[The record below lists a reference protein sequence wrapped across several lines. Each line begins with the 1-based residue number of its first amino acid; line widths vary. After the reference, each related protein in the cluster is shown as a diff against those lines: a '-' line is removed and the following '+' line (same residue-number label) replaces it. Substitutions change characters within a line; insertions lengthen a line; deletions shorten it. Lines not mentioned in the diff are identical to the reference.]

1 MAISTLDSIVEKG
14 TETIKKTLKRSVGLA
29 GVVIISLS
37 AMLPGIF
44 VTPTFA
50 ADIMGAGIWLA
61 FIVAAAV
68 VLPAAISKAEL
79 ASGMPSSGGSY
90 VYLER
95 TYGPMVGTISG
106 LGLWASFL
114 LKSAFSL
121 IGFSAYFIA
130 VTAYFDVDM
139 EMMVL
144 SMSALVLITIVN
156 ILGVK
161 KVKAIQTP
169 ILFLTLAMFV
179 VTCAAAFFVD
189 DFDGGRPFRAAFET
203 DLWTLAETSA
213 FVFVAYAG
221 VTKVAA
227 IGGEVKDPEKN
238 LPAGMLLSLLIA
250 TVLYSVLAYLMMAA
264 IPGEW
269 WVGSDG
275 KIVENPIFVFAEKV
289 AGTEFGIFAAIIS
302 VLAMISMALAGIL
315 ASSRFLFAMGQ
326 DKLLPPALERVN
338 EKYDSPHWP
347 IIITG
352 LAMALAIFFV
362 PLKDVVKLA
371 SGFKIMI
378 FIMINTCVIILRQT
392 SDRHDWNPSYKG
404 VLYPFMQLWGIFAGL
419 FLIYFIGDKAFIG
432 ASAAIGA
439 GLLTYF
445 LYGKKQAKI
454 SETPFQTFRKSLTS
468 RNE

>member
-1 MAISTLDSIVEKG
+1 MPISNLDSLVEKG
-14 TETIKKTLKRSVGLA
+14 TESIKKTLKRSVGLA

-79 ASGMPSSGGSY
+79 SSGMPSSGGSY

-95 TYGPMVGTISG
+95 TYGPMIGTISG

-114 LKSAFSL
+114 LKSGFAL

-130 VTAYFDVDM
+130 VTTYFDIDM

-169 ILFLTLAMFV
+169 VLFVTLAMLLI
-179 VTCAAAFFVD
+179 TCAAAFFVD
-189 DFDGGRPFRAAFET
+189 DFDGTGPFKAAFST

-250 TVLYSVLAYLMMAA
+250 TVLYAMIAYLMMASMPDGWW
-264 IPGEW
+264 IGE
-269 WVGSDG
+269 DG
-275 KIVENPIFVFAEKV
+275 EVVENPIFVFAEVV
-289 AGTEFGIFAAIIS
+289 AGTEFGIFAAIVS

-326 DKLLPPALERVN
+326 DKLLPPALERVH
-338 EKYDSPHWP
+338 EKYETPHWP
-347 IIITG
+347 IIVTG
-352 LAMALAIFFV
+352 VAMGLAIFFV

-392 SDRHDWNPSYKG
+392 SKRHDWNPSYKG
-404 VLYPFMQLWGIFAGL
+404 ALYPFMQLWGILAGL

-439 GLLTYF
+439 GLVTYF
-445 LYGKKQAKI
+445 LYGRKYAEMKK
-454 SETPFQTFRKSLTS
+454 TPFQSFRESMTE
-468 RNE
+468 REE

>member
-1 MAISTLDSIVEKG
+1 MPISKLDSLVEKG
-14 TETIKKTLKRSVGLA
+14 TESIKKTLKRSVGLA

-61 FIVAAAV
+61 FVVAAAV

-79 ASGMPSSGGSY
+79 SSGMPSSGGSY

-95 TYGPMVGTISG
+95 TYGPMIGTISG

-114 LKSAFSL
+114 LKSGFAL

-130 VTAYFDVDM
+130 VTTYFAIDM

-169 ILFLTLAMFV
+169 VLFVTLAMLLI
-179 VTCAAAFFVD
+179 TCAAAFFVD
-189 DFDGGRPFRAAFET
+189 DFDGTGPFKAAFST

-250 TVLYSVLAYLMMAA
+250 TVLYAMIAYLMMASMPDGWW
-264 IPGEW
+264 IGE
-269 WVGSDG
+269 DG
-275 KIVENPIFVFAEKV
+275 EIVENPIFVFAEVV
-289 AGTEFGIFAAIIS
+289 AGTEFGIFAAIVS

-326 DKLLPPALERVN
+326 DKLLPPALERVH
-338 EKYDSPHWP
+338 EKYETPHWP
-347 IIITG
+347 IIVTG
-352 LAMALAIFFV
+352 VAMGLAIFFV

-392 SDRHDWNPSYKG
+392 SKRHDWNPSYKG
-404 VLYPFMQLWGIFAGL
+404 ALYPFMQLWGILAGL

-439 GLLTYF
+439 GLVTYF
-445 LYGKKQAKI
+445 LYGRKYAEMKK
-454 SETPFQTFRKSLTS
+454 TPFQSFRESMTE
-468 RNE
+468 REE

>member
-1 MAISTLDSIVEKG
+1 
-14 TETIKKTLKRSVGLA
+14 
-29 GVVIISLS
+29 
-37 AMLPGIF
+37 
-44 VTPTFA
+44 
-50 ADIMGAGIWLA
+50 
-61 FIVAAAV
+61 
-68 VLPAAISKAEL
+68 
-79 ASGMPSSGGSY
+79 
-90 VYLER
+90 
-95 TYGPMVGTISG
+95 MVGTISG

-114 LKSAFSL
+114 LKSGFSL

-130 VTAYFDVDM
+130 VTTYFDVDM

-144 SMSALVLITIVN
+144 SMSALVLITIIN

-179 VTCAAAFFVD
+179 IICVAALFVD
-189 DFDGGRPFRAAFET
+189 DFDAGRPFKAAFAT

-238 LPAGMLLSLLIA
+238 LPAGMLLSLLFA
-250 TVLYSVLAYLMMAA
+250 TIIYSVLAFLMMAA

-269 WVGSDG
+269 WVGADG

-326 DKLLPPALERVN
+326 DKLLPPALERVHP
-338 EKYDSPHWP
+338 KYESPHWP

-352 LAMALAIFFV
+352 LAMGLAIFFV

-378 FIMINTCVIILRQT
+378 FIMINTCVIVLRQT

-404 VLYPFMQLWGIFAGL
+404 ILYPFMQLWGILAGL

-439 GLLTYF
+439 GLLTYY
-445 LYGKKQAKI
+445 LYGKRQVI
-454 SETPFQTFRKSLTS
+454 HSETPFQTFRASLTS
-468 RNE
+468 RKE